1 MKDLIDC
8 HLHKIYDIL
17 PIGKLANGIMP
28 SNKIMPE
35 KHEVEMPSQKP
46 KSYERRYL
54 MTSSELLSPEIGAI
68 EIGKLEAGQY
78 QAVREKMM
86 KEAKT
91 RGISNPLIVA
101 DIIFQENKRSEY
113 GSAGQPYP
121 VNEAEWESFVK
132 DVPSYCGD
140 KIPKIYMLDGDKF
153 IAPI

>member
-1 MKDLIDC
+1 
-8 HLHKIYDIL
+8 
-17 PIGKLANGIMP
+17 
-28 SNKIMPE
+28 
-35 KHEVEMPSQKP
+35 MPSQKP